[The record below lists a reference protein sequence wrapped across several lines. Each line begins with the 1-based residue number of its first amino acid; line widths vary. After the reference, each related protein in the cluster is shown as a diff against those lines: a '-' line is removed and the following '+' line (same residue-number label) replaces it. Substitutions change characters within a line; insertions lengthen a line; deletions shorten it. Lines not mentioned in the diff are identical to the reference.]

1 MAASPEQ
8 LKPGEAEMFAAQMV
22 TLKEAAAGMDRERID
37 YETHQLHALVG
48 GFAERRMNAAITGAL
63 TGKRVEDVT

>member
-1 MAASPEQ
+1 
-8 LKPGEAEMFAAQMV
+8 MV

-48 GFAERRMNAAITGAL
+48 EFAERRMNAAITGAL